1 MPRMSAENFP
11 DFFAATRPTILTAKD
26 VIVNLAR
33 LRGYPSFMHVR
44 GQNPFSMAR
53 GGTSIEEVVKVRELQ
68 TFQWTT
74 PGERLATRVVNVNQ
88 KIIFPWRQ
96 GAASTTWTDT
106 EYNNNTRGGEKP
118 QVKEFARA
126 KRNDLKSEIVTA
138 MDASFY
144 ARPDFAAMEG
154 NTLLTPEQKPCPYS
168 IFAFISEDPVRF
180 APPALAVA
188 GDGGPLW
195 EAAGTLLGRSRL
207 LSQNY
212 WLRNLIK
219 QYTPGMLADPLNGI
233 RPALQWMSINLRV
246 APVEV
251 QDDSFGDGTELA
263 DLIIHTNTDGEVI
276 YTSLLQGANDRTK
289 RPNDMGI
296 EETYFNNIPIV
307 SSPRL
312 DVEKLDQTIG
322 TNATYQ
328 NRPWQPGQP
337 RYVFQN
343 KKHMR
348 WVFNTD
354 SFFKEGPVLP
364 ASANQD
370 DTKVVNGRTDYNLVS
385 NGFNRC
391 GIVSP
396 FQPLV

>member
-1 MPRMSAENFP
+1 MPRLTAENFP
-11 DFFAATRPTILTAKD
+11 DFFAATRATILTGKD
-26 VIVNLAR
+26 VITNLAR
-33 LRGYPSFMHVR
+33 LRGYSSFLHCR
-44 GQNPFSMAR
+44 GQSPFKAAR
-53 GGTSIEEVVKVRELQ
+53 GGTSIDEVVKIRELQ

-74 PGERLATRVVNVNQ
+74 PGERLATRVVNTNVP
-88 KIIFPWRQ
+88 ISYPWRQ
-96 GAASTTWTDT
+96 GAASTSWTDT
-106 EYNNNTRGGEKP
+106 EYNNSTGGGEKV
-118 QVKEFARA
+118 QVKDFARA

-154 NTLLTPEQKPCPYS
+154 NALLAPEQKPCPYS

-195 EAAGTLLGRSRL
+195 DAAGTLLGRSRL

-233 RPALQWMSINLRV
+233 RPALQWMSINLRI

-251 QDDSFGDGTELA
+251 EDDSFGDGTELS
-263 DLIIHTNTDGEVI
+263 DLIIHTNTNGEVI

-289 RPNDMGI
+289 RPNDMGLG
-296 EETYFNNIPIV
+296 ETYFNDIPIV
-307 SSPRL
+307 SSQRL
-312 DVEKLDQTIG
+312 DLEKLDQTIG

-328 NRPWQPGQP
+328 NRPWQDGQP

-343 KKHMR
+343 KRHMR
-348 WVFNTD
+348 WVFNTN
-354 SFFKEGPVLP
+354 SFFKEGDVLP
-364 ASANQD
+364 ASSQQD
-370 DTKVVNGRTDYNLVS
+370 DTRVVNGRTDYNLAN
-385 NGFNRC
+385 NGFNRN
-391 GIVSP
+391 GIVAP
-396 FQPLV
+396 AQPLV